1 MIIPGLYKHFKGK
14 LYRVIGVA
22 EHSET
27 GEKLVVY
34 IALYGEGGIWV
45 RPIEMFTETIKHDGK
60 VAQRFER
67 ISD

>member
-14 LYRVIGVA
+14 LYRVFGVA

-34 IALYGEGGIWV
+34 IALYGEGGMWV
-45 RPIEMFTETIKHDGK
+45 RPIQMFTETIERDGK
-60 VAQRFER
+60 VVQRFER